1 MHAIQTL
8 TGFHAFTLWELRL
21 VWKDMYPDAAS
32 FDQVVSSL
40 GWDAEEANDLADKH
54 EWLME
59 RKAMWPEGLTN
70 RQLTA
75 IIDGAVPPTL
85 FDPPDAEPTA
95 DVQTLLNI
103 AAEKSYSDLKKAMI
117 EKGLKKAQPYYYL
130 VIDVAL
136 LVFPYVPRPE
146 NPGFLVL
153 VVQTRDEE
161 GMKRAIRDRQL
172 CAEIEHPVVLRIGKA
187 VLGVEAKRNRFALS
201 GGQELNVIQWP
212 TENEEET

>member
-1 MHAIQTL
+1 
-8 TGFHAFTLWELRL
+8 
-21 VWKDMYPDAAS
+21 
-32 FDQVVSSL
+32 VVSSL

-95 DVQTLLNI
+95 DVQTLLNV

-130 VIDVAL
+130 VINTRL
-136 LVFPYVPRPE
+136 LFEEERCFIGGVEMLPGPRPTI
-146 NPGFLVL
+146 V
-153 VVQTRDEE
+153 VVQARDEE
-161 GMKRAIRDRQL
+161 GMKRAIREGAL
-172 CAEIEHPVVLRIGKA
+172 CKEIEYPVVLRIGKA
-187 VLGVEAKRNRFALS
+187 VLNVTARRNRFALAD
-201 GGQELNVIQWP
+201 GTKIDVIQWP
-212 TENEEET
+212 TENEEEA